1 MLENA
6 SDFLELFKS
15 FPVSIS
21 VLLVVPIALLSGH
34 GSPAMAAHEFPV
46 FRMQQFDLQ
55 QTLKGSRSSL
65 VNMEARPLT
74 ADMLT
79 RRCVVTRLSDL
90 TIERFKEA
98 IQTLG
103 AGAML
108 ILLPKNTSLTS
119 LEQMQEWQQLE
130 RDLLTLEVPVAVYF
144 AYEDKEL
151 AEIYVDIKTAIN
163 TDQAGSAFE
172 ALLGVASTSGHQMVV
187 NVGEAKE
194 IKDITI
200 TSLQGRLA
208 GMGVDEQLPTIGVVT
223 HYDTFGVAPSLA
235 FGSDDNGSG
244 VVALLELARLFSRLY
259 ADSRMQAKYNLV
271 FFLSGGGKFNYQ
283 GTKRWLEE
291 NLDNPETSVLSE
303 VDFVLCLD
311 SISKTDNL
319 FLHVS
324 KPPKEGTPAFE
335 LVKEFQAVAEA
346 FFKEINFS
354 MIHKKINLAE
364 ETLSWEHERFSLH
377 TQRLPAGTLS
387 HYAEPTVLGRSSI
400 FDVRNAHSDEKLE
413 RNIGFI
419 AEVLVRHIF
428 NLTTKGYPRNMK
440 VFSGSMTIDSHFV
453 KTWMDYL
460 GGQARGAQLFN
471 KNHPFL
477 SGLEQSLAKFVKEVK
492 KFSAKAD
499 RRDPEFMFYD
509 KPETTMF
516 AYRVKPAIFDLFLAV
531 GIASYLGL
539 FYLAVMNSSMLC
551 EILLKPV
558 MNLKTKQQ

>member
-34 GSPAMAAHEFPV
+34 GSPVMAAHEFPV

-151 AEIYVDIKTAIN
+151 AEIYEDIKTAIN

-311 SISKTDNL
+311 SISNTDNL

-400 FDVRNAHSDEKLE
+400 FDVRNAHSDQKLE

-440 VFSGSMTIDSHFV
+440 VFSGSMAIDSHFV

-551 EILLKPV
+551 EILLRPV

>member
-130 RDLLTLEVPVAVYF
+130 RDLLALEVPVAVYF

-151 AEIYVDIKTAIN
+151 AEIYEDIKTAIN

>member
-34 GSPAMAAHEFPV
+34 GSPVMAAHEFPV

-151 AEIYVDIKTAIN
+151 AEIYEDIKTAIN

-311 SISKTDNL
+311 SISNTDNL

-335 LVKEFQAVAEA
+335 LVKVAEA

-400 FDVRNAHSDEKLE
+400 FDVRNAHSDQKLE

-440 VFSGSMTIDSHFV
+440 VFSGSMAIDSHFV

-539 FYLAVMNSSMLC
+539 FYLAVMVSLKLIKTLC
-551 EILLKPV
+551 
-558 MNLKTKQQ
+558 